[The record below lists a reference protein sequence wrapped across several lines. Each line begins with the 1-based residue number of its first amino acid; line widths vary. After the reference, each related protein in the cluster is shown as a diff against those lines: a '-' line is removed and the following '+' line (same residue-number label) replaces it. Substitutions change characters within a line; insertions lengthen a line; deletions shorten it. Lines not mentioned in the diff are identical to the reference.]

1 MAINL
6 LGFTI
11 GRTTGSSDGVATEPA
26 AVATSAISPDEYD
39 GSYSFETGGIMGT
52 YVDFTGAVRDENALI
67 QRYRGL
73 ALFPEVDNAIEDI
86 CNEAIVMGSDRKPVK
101 VGLGNVKLSET
112 IKNKMQTEFDYVL
125 RLMDFHKKAYEIFR
139 KWYVDSKLYY
149 QIIIDEKDPIRGI
162 QELRPID
169 PTKIKRIRKV
179 IRDKST
185 TGKQV
190 STVKKIEEYY
200 VYTNTEQDSVYPT
213 SNSGLNITKD
223 SIAYANSGLVD
234 ANSKRVVG
242 YLQKAIRP
250 INMLRQIEDAVVVYR
265 VSRAPERR
273 VFYIDVGNLP
283 KQKAEQYLREVM
295 QRYRTKMIY
304 DQGTGQVNDSRDH
317 MSMLEDYYLPRRE
330 GGRGTEISTLP
341 GGQNL
346 GQMEDVEYLL
356 RKVYS
361 ALNVPITRMMADN
374 GFNMGRSAE
383 ITRDEVK
390 FHKYIE
396 RLRTRFSHIFLHI
409 LRAQCILKGILTE
422 DDWNEISPDIEI
434 IFNRDSY
441 FTELKENEI
450 LTNRLQMLGQI
461 QPLIGIYFSQE
472 YVKRNI
478 LRMSDSEIL
487 QMENQI
493 NIERSSGEIAEPPPE
508 QGLQG

>member
-11 GRTTGSSDGVATEPA
+11 GRTTKESEGIATEPA
-26 AVATSAISPDEYD
+26 TISASAISPDEYD

-101 VGLGNVKLSET
+101 VGLGSVKLSEA

-139 KWYVDSKLYY
+139 RWYVDSKLYY
-149 QIIIDEKDPIRGI
+149 QIIIDETDPIKGI

-169 PTKIKRIRKV
+169 PTKIKKIRKV
-179 IRDKST
+179 VRDKT
-185 TGKQV
+185 TSGKQI
-190 STVKKIEEYY
+190 STVKNIEEYY
-200 VYTNTEQDSVYPT
+200 VYTNTEKDSIYPT
-213 SNSGLNITKD
+213 SNAGLNITKD

-250 INMLRQIEDAVVVYR
+250 VNMLRQIEDAVVVYR

-356 RKVYS
+356 KKVYT

-390 FHKYIE
+390 FYKYIE
-396 RLRTRFSHIFLHI
+396 RLRTRFSHIFLDV
-409 LRAQCILKGILTE
+409 LRVQCILKGIITE
-422 DDWNEISPDIEI
+422 DDWNEISPNIEI

-461 QPLIGIYFSQE
+461 QPLIGLYFSEE

-478 LRMSDSEIL
+478 LRMSDEEII
-487 QMENQI
+487 QMQNQI
-493 NIERSSGEIAEPPPE
+493 NMERETGQLPPSPE
-508 QGLQG
+508 QQGLQG

>member
-11 GRTTGSSDGVATEPA
+11 GRTSKESQGVAIEQPM
-26 AVATSAISPDEYD
+26 AVSAITPDEYD
-39 GSYSFETGGIMGT
+39 GSYAFETGGILGT

-73 ALFPEVDNAIEDI
+73 ALYPEVDNAIEDI

-101 VGLGNVKLSET
+101 IGLGSVKLSDG
-112 IKNKMQTEFDYVL
+112 IKNKIQTEFDYVL

-149 QIIIDEKDPIRGI
+149 QIIINENDPTRGI

-169 PTKIKRIRKV
+169 PTKIKRIRKI
-179 IRDKST
+179 IRDKT
-185 TGKQV
+185 AGKQV
-190 STVKKIEEYY
+190 STVKNIEEYY
-200 VYTNTEQDSVYPT
+200 VYTNTDKDSMYPT
-213 SNSGLNITKD
+213 SNTGLNITKD

-250 INMLRQIEDAVVVYR
+250 VNMLRQIEDAVVVYR

-283 KQKAEQYLREVM
+283 KQKAEQYLREGM

-304 DQGTGQVNDSRDH
+304 DQGTGQVQDSRDH

-356 RKVYS
+356 RKVYT

-390 FHKYIE
+390 FYKYIE
-396 RLRTRFSHIFLHI
+396 RLRTRFSHIFLDV
-409 LRAQCILKGILTE
+409 LRVQCILKGIITE
-422 DDWNEISPDIEI
+422 DDWNEISPSIEI

-461 QPLIGIYFSQE
+461 QPLIGLYFSEE

-478 LRMSDSEIL
+478 LRMSDEEII
-487 QMENQI
+487 QMQNQI
-493 NIERSSGEIAEPPPE
+493 NMERDTGQLPPPPE
-508 QGLQG
+508 QQGIQG

>member
-1 MAINL
+1 
-6 LGFTI
+6 
-11 GRTTGSSDGVATEPA
+11 
-26 AVATSAISPDEYD
+26 
-39 GSYSFETGGIMGT
+39 
-52 YVDFTGAVRDENALI
+52 
-67 QRYRGL
+67 
-73 ALFPEVDNAIEDI
+73 
-86 CNEAIVMGSDRKPVK
+86 
-101 VGLGNVKLSET
+101 
-112 IKNKMQTEFDYVL
+112 
-125 RLMDFHKKAYEIFR
+125 
-139 KWYVDSKLYY
+139 
-149 QIIIDEKDPIRGI
+149 
-162 QELRPID
+162 
-169 PTKIKRIRKV
+169 
-179 IRDKST
+179 
-185 TGKQV
+185 
-190 STVKKIEEYY
+190 
-200 VYTNTEQDSVYPT
+200 
-213 SNSGLNITKD
+213 
-223 SIAYANSGLVD
+223 
-234 ANSKRVVG
+234 
-242 YLQKAIRP
+242 
-250 INMLRQIEDAVVVYR
+250 MLRQIEDAVVVYR

-461 QPLIGIYFSQE
+461 QPLIGVYFSQE

>member
-6 LGFTI
+6 LGFSI
-11 GRTTGSSDGVATEPA
+11 GRTTKDTTGIATDLPGTVAKSPIT
-26 AVATSAISPDEYD
+26 PDEYD
-39 GSYSFETGGIMGT
+39 GSYQFETGGILGT
-52 YVDFTGAVRDENALI
+52 YVDFTGAVRDENSLI
-67 QRYRGL
+67 AQYRGL

-86 CNEAIVMGSDRKPVK
+86 CNEAIVMGTDRKPAK
-101 VGLGNVKLSET
+101 VGLGNVKLSSS
-112 IKNKMQTEFDYVL
+112 IKNKIQNEFDYVL

-139 KWYVDSKLYY
+139 RWYVDSKLYY
-149 QIIIDEKDPIRGI
+149 QMVIDENDPMKGI
-162 QELRPID
+162 VELRPID
-169 PTKIKRIRKV
+169 ATKIKRVRKV
-179 IRDKST
+179 NRDKKNKNNT
-185 TGKQV
+185 V
-190 STVKKIEEYY
+190 SLVDSIEEYY
-200 VYTNTEQDSVYPT
+200 VYTNTEKDSIYPT
-213 SNSGLNITKD
+213 SNAGINITKD

-304 DQGTGQVNDSRDH
+304 DQGSGQVNDSRDH

-356 RKVYS
+356 RKVYT
-361 ALNVPITRMMADN
+361 ALNVPITRMMPDN

-409 LRAQCILKGILTE
+409 LRAQCVLKGILTE

-434 IFNRDSY
+434 IYNRDSY

-461 QPLIGIYFSQE
+461 QPLIGVYFSQE

-493 NIERSSGEIAEPPPE
+493 NSERASGEIQAPPE